1 MICAVCSARSS
12 ASSAARSR
20 IRIRSWAGVRRQVIA
35 PASAWSSAARTS
47 SGPATGTVPV
57 AVPSNGEVTSSVRPL
72 AAACHVPPISIFI
85 SVYSPVSG
93 LGSMHSTLHD
103 PIHQVNILLSFKNPS
118 FRWPLSRASGR
129 GHRWCVWALMRYIK
143 PNGVGSRPSGD
154 QGQTHHIHHQQ
165 PIRMTRMPHPYPI
178 REIARQAGVSEATVD
193 RVLNHRGGVRPST
206 VNDIKQAIADLD
218 RQRSQLRLAG
228 RVFMVDIVMQTPD
241 RFSSAVKA
249 ALEQEL
255 PSLRPAVVRS
265 RFAFRETGHA
275 SDIVAILDA
284 IARRGSRGVILK
296 APEAPEVNAA
306 VLRLSEAGIPVVTL
320 VSDLPFSKRVA
331 YVGMDNRSAG
341 ATAAYLVNEWLGE
354 VPASSG
360 SAGSPGS
367 SGRGGR
373 ILVALSRSVFRGEEE
388 REIGF
393 RSAIRERW
401 PHRGLTEITDSDGL
415 DTSVYRLALDALDR
429 HADIEAVYSIGGG
442 NRAILDAFDARRRP
456 CRAFI
461 AHDLDRDNRELLE
474 AGRLSAV
481 LYHDLRRDM
490 HRACQI
496 IMQAHGA
503 LDGPIVTAPAP
514 IQVITPFN
522 IPPETQA

>member
-1 MICAVCSARSS
+1 MA
-12 ASSAARSR
+12 
-20 IRIRSWAGVRRQVIA
+20 
-35 PASAWSSAARTS
+35 
-47 SGPATGTVPV
+47 
-57 AVPSNGEVTSSVRPL
+57 
-72 AAACHVPPISIFI
+72 
-85 SVYSPVSG
+85 
-93 LGSMHSTLHD
+93 
-103 PIHQVNILLSFKNPS
+103 
-118 FRWPLSRASGR
+118 
-129 GHRWCVWALMRYIK
+129 
-143 PNGVGSRPSGD
+143 
-154 QGQTHHIHHQQ
+154 
-165 PIRMTRMPHPYPI
+165 HPYPI

-193 RVLNHRGGVRPST
+193 RVLNDRGGVRPST
-206 VNDIKQAIADLD
+206 VNDIRQAIADLD
-218 RQRSQLRLAG
+218 RQRSQLRLNG
-228 RVFMVDIVMQTPD
+228 RVFMIDIVMQTPD
-241 RFSSAVKA
+241 RFSSAVRA

-265 RFAFRETGHA
+265 RFDFREQGQV
-275 SDIVAILDA
+275 SDIVAVLDT

-341 ATAAYLVNEWLGE
+341 ATAAYLVNQGLGE
-354 VPASSG
+354 
-360 SAGSPGS
+360 SPGC
-367 SGRGGR
+367 SGWDSR

-401 PHRGLTEITDSDGL
+401 PHRRLTEITDSDGL

-429 HADIEAVYSIGGG
+429 HDDIEAVYSIGGG
-442 NRAILDAFDARRRP
+442 NRAILDAFDARRRR

-522 IPPETQA
+522 IPPETPA

>member
-1 MICAVCSARSS
+1 
-12 ASSAARSR
+12 
-20 IRIRSWAGVRRQVIA
+20 
-35 PASAWSSAARTS
+35 
-47 SGPATGTVPV
+47 
-57 AVPSNGEVTSSVRPL
+57 
-72 AAACHVPPISIFI
+72 
-85 SVYSPVSG
+85 
-93 LGSMHSTLHD
+93 
-103 PIHQVNILLSFKNPS
+103 
-118 FRWPLSRASGR
+118 
-129 GHRWCVWALMRYIK
+129 
-143 PNGVGSRPSGD
+143 
-154 QGQTHHIHHQQ
+154 
-165 PIRMTRMPHPYPI
+165 MPHPYPI

-193 RVLNHRGGVRPST
+193 RVLNHRGGVRAST
-206 VNDIKQAIADLD
+206 VNDIRQAIADLD
-218 RQRSQLRLAG
+218 RQRSQLRLNG
-228 RVFMVDIVMQTPD
+228 QVFMIDIVMQTPD

-255 PSLRPAVVRS
+255 PSLRPAIVRS
-265 RFAFRETGHA
+265 RFDFREKGHPRE
-275 SDIVAILDA
+275 IVKVLDT

-341 ATAAYLVNEWLGE
+341 ATAAYLINQWLGE
-354 VPASSG
+354 RDS
-360 SAGSPGS
+360 
-367 SGRGGR
+367 R

-393 RSAIRERW
+393 RSAIRERR
-401 PHRGLTEITDSDGL
+401 PGRALTEITDSDGL
-415 DTSVYRLALDALDR
+415 DTSVYRLALDALD
-429 HADIEAVYSIGGG
+429 HHPDIEAVYSIGGG
-442 NRAILDAFDARRRP
+442 NRAILDAFHARRRP

-461 AHDLDRDNRELLE
+461 AHDLDRDNRQLLE

-503 LDGPIVTAPAP
+503 LDGPIVTVPAP
-514 IQVITPFN
+514 VQVITPCN
-522 IPPETQA
+522 VPPEAMA

>member
-1 MICAVCSARSS
+1 
-12 ASSAARSR
+12 
-20 IRIRSWAGVRRQVIA
+20 
-35 PASAWSSAARTS
+35 
-47 SGPATGTVPV
+47 
-57 AVPSNGEVTSSVRPL
+57 
-72 AAACHVPPISIFI
+72 
-85 SVYSPVSG
+85 
-93 LGSMHSTLHD
+93 
-103 PIHQVNILLSFKNPS
+103 
-118 FRWPLSRASGR
+118 
-129 GHRWCVWALMRYIK
+129 
-143 PNGVGSRPSGD
+143 
-154 QGQTHHIHHQQ
+154 
-165 PIRMTRMPHPYPI
+165 MPHPYPI
-178 REIARQAGVSEATVD
+178 RDIARQAGVSEATVD
-193 RVLNHRGGVRPST
+193 RVLNDRGGVRPST

-228 RVFMVDIVMQTPD
+228 RVFMIDIVMQTPD
-241 RFSSAVKA
+241 RFSSAVKT

-265 RFAFRETGHA
+265 RVDFRETGDVH
-275 SDIVAILDA
+275 DIVGVLDK
-284 IARRGSRGVILK
+284 IARRGARGVILK

-341 ATAAYLVNEWLGE
+341 ATAAYLVNQWLGD
-354 VPASSG
+354 ASG
-360 SAGSPGS
+360 PPGS
-367 SGRGGR
+367 SGSPGRGSR

-401 PHRGLTEITDSDGL
+401 PHRALVEITDSDGL

-429 HADIEAVYSIGGG
+429 HEDIEAVYSIGGG

-522 IPPETQA
+522 IPQETPA

>member
-1 MICAVCSARSS
+1 MA
-12 ASSAARSR
+12 
-20 IRIRSWAGVRRQVIA
+20 
-35 PASAWSSAARTS
+35 
-47 SGPATGTVPV
+47 
-57 AVPSNGEVTSSVRPL
+57 
-72 AAACHVPPISIFI
+72 
-85 SVYSPVSG
+85 
-93 LGSMHSTLHD
+93 
-103 PIHQVNILLSFKNPS
+103 
-118 FRWPLSRASGR
+118 
-129 GHRWCVWALMRYIK
+129 
-143 PNGVGSRPSGD
+143 
-154 QGQTHHIHHQQ
+154 
-165 PIRMTRMPHPYPI
+165 HPYPI

-193 RVLNHRGGVRPST
+193 RVLNRRGGVRPST
-206 VNDIKQAIADLD
+206 VNDIRQAIADLD
-218 RQRSQLRLAG
+218 RQRSQLRLNG
-228 RVFMVDIVMQTPD
+228 QVFMIDIVMQTPD
-241 RFSSAVKA
+241 RFSSAVQA

-265 RFAFRETGHA
+265 RFDFREKGHVR
-275 SDIVAILDA
+275 DIVKVLDT

-341 ATAAYLVNEWLGE
+341 ATAAYLVNQWLGDF
-354 VPASSG
+354 PGSPGSSG
-360 SAGSPGS
+360 SPGSPGS
-367 SGRGGR
+367 SGRDSR

-415 DTSVYRLALDALDR
+415 DTSVYRLALEALDQ

-442 NRAILDAFDARRRP
+442 NRAILDAFDARQRL

-461 AHDLDRDNRELLE
+461 AHDLDRDNRQLLE

-503 LDGPIVTAPAP
+503 LDGPIVTAPAS

-522 IPPETQA
+522 VPPEAGS

>member
-1 MICAVCSARSS
+1 
-12 ASSAARSR
+12 
-20 IRIRSWAGVRRQVIA
+20 
-35 PASAWSSAARTS
+35 
-47 SGPATGTVPV
+47 
-57 AVPSNGEVTSSVRPL
+57 
-72 AAACHVPPISIFI
+72 
-85 SVYSPVSG
+85 
-93 LGSMHSTLHD
+93 
-103 PIHQVNILLSFKNPS
+103 
-118 FRWPLSRASGR
+118 
-129 GHRWCVWALMRYIK
+129 
-143 PNGVGSRPSGD
+143 
-154 QGQTHHIHHQQ
+154 
-165 PIRMTRMPHPYPI
+165 
-178 REIARQAGVSEATVD
+178 
-193 RVLNHRGGVRPST
+193 
-206 VNDIKQAIADLD
+206 
-218 RQRSQLRLAG
+218 
-228 RVFMVDIVMQTPD
+228 
-241 RFSSAVKA
+241 
-249 ALEQEL
+249 
-255 PSLRPAVVRS
+255 VRS
-265 RFAFRETGHA
+265 RFDFRETGHVR
-275 SDIVAILDA
+275 DIVGVLDT

-341 ATAAYLVNEWLGE
+341 ATAAYLVNQWLGDS
-354 VPASSG
+354 AGSSG
-360 SAGSPGS
+360 SP
-367 SGRGGR
+367 GRGSR

-401 PHRGLTEITDSDGL
+401 PHRGLVEITDSDGL

-442 NRAILDAFDARRRP
+442 NRAILDAFDARQRP

-522 IPPETQA
+522 IPPDTPA

>member
-1 MICAVCSARSS
+1 
-12 ASSAARSR
+12 
-20 IRIRSWAGVRRQVIA
+20 
-35 PASAWSSAARTS
+35 
-47 SGPATGTVPV
+47 
-57 AVPSNGEVTSSVRPL
+57 
-72 AAACHVPPISIFI
+72 
-85 SVYSPVSG
+85 
-93 LGSMHSTLHD
+93 
-103 PIHQVNILLSFKNPS
+103 
-118 FRWPLSRASGR
+118 
-129 GHRWCVWALMRYIK
+129 
-143 PNGVGSRPSGD
+143 
-154 QGQTHHIHHQQ
+154 
-165 PIRMTRMPHPYPI
+165 MPHPYPI
-178 REIARQAGVSEATVD
+178 REIARLAGLSEATVD

-206 VNDIKQAIADLD
+206 VNDIRQAIADLD

-228 RVFMVDIVMQTPD
+228 RVFMIDIVMQTPD

-255 PSLRPAVVRS
+255 PSLQPAVVRS
-265 RFAFRETGHA
+265 RFDFREQGHPA
-275 SDIVAILDA
+275 EIAGVLDA
-284 IARRGSRGVILK
+284 IARRGSRGIILK
-296 APEAPEVNAA
+296 APEAPEVSAA

-341 ATAAYLVNEWLGE
+341 ATAAYLVNQWLG
-354 VPASSG
+354 PAH
-360 SAGSPGS
+360 
-367 SGRGGR
+367 GRR
-373 ILVALSRSVFRGEEE
+373 VLVALSRSVFRGEEE

-401 PHRGLTEITDSDGL
+401 PDRALAEITDSDGL
-415 DTSVYRLALDALDR
+415 DSSVYRLALDALDR
-429 HADIEAVYSIGGG
+429 HDDLEAVYSIGGG

-456 CRAFI
+456 CRVFI
-461 AHDLDRDNRELLE
+461 AHDLDRDNRELLQ

-522 IPPETQA
+522 VPPEAAA

>member
-1 MICAVCSARSS
+1 MS
-12 ASSAARSR
+12 
-20 IRIRSWAGVRRQVIA
+20 
-35 PASAWSSAARTS
+35 
-47 SGPATGTVPV
+47 
-57 AVPSNGEVTSSVRPL
+57 
-72 AAACHVPPISIFI
+72 
-85 SVYSPVSG
+85 
-93 LGSMHSTLHD
+93 
-103 PIHQVNILLSFKNPS
+103 
-118 FRWPLSRASGR
+118 
-129 GHRWCVWALMRYIK
+129 
-143 PNGVGSRPSGD
+143 
-154 QGQTHHIHHQQ
+154 
-165 PIRMTRMPHPYPI
+165 HPYPI

-206 VNDIKQAIADLD
+206 VNDIRQAIADLD

-228 RVFMVDIVMQTPD
+228 RVFMIDIVMQTPD

-265 RFAFRETGHA
+265 RFDFRETGQA
-275 SDIVAILDA
+275 GEIVRVLDT

-341 ATAAYLVNEWLGE
+341 ATAAYLVNQWLGE
-354 VPASSG
+354 SPGSRGSSG
-360 SAGSPGS
+360 SP
-367 SGRGGR
+367 GRGSR

-401 PHRGLTEITDSDGL
+401 PHRRLTEITDSDGL

-429 HADIEAVYSIGGG
+429 HDDIEAVYSIGGG
-442 NRAILDAFDARRRP
+442 NRAILDAFDAR
-456 CRAFI
+456 
-461 AHDLDRDNRELLE
+461 
-474 AGRLSAV
+474 
-481 LYHDLRRDM
+481 
-490 HRACQI
+490 
-496 IMQAHGA
+496 
-503 LDGPIVTAPAP
+503 
-514 IQVITPFN
+514 
-522 IPPETQA
+522 

>member
-1 MICAVCSARSS
+1 MS
-12 ASSAARSR
+12 
-20 IRIRSWAGVRRQVIA
+20 
-35 PASAWSSAARTS
+35 
-47 SGPATGTVPV
+47 
-57 AVPSNGEVTSSVRPL
+57 
-72 AAACHVPPISIFI
+72 
-85 SVYSPVSG
+85 
-93 LGSMHSTLHD
+93 
-103 PIHQVNILLSFKNPS
+103 
-118 FRWPLSRASGR
+118 
-129 GHRWCVWALMRYIK
+129 
-143 PNGVGSRPSGD
+143 
-154 QGQTHHIHHQQ
+154 
-165 PIRMTRMPHPYPI
+165 HPYPI

-193 RVLNHRGGVRPST
+193 RVLNDRGGVRPST

-218 RQRSQLRLAG
+218 QQRSQLRLAG
-228 RVFMVDIVMQTPD
+228 RVFMIDIVMQTPD
-241 RFSSAVKA
+241 RFSSAVKT

-265 RFAFRETGHA
+265 RFDFRETGHA
-275 SDIVAILDA
+275 GDIVAILDA

-306 VLRLSEAGIPVVTL
+306 VLRLSKAGIPVVTL
-320 VSDLPFSKRVA
+320 VSDLPFSTRVA

-354 VPASSG
+354 VPAQD
-360 SAGSPGS
+360 
-367 SGRGGR
+367 GR

-401 PHRGLTEITDSDGL
+401 AHRELTEITDSDGL

-461 AHDLDRDNRELLE
+461 AHDLDRDNRELLQ
-474 AGRLSAV
+474 ASRLSAV

-522 IPPETQA
+522 IPPETP

>member
-1 MICAVCSARSS
+1 
-12 ASSAARSR
+12 
-20 IRIRSWAGVRRQVIA
+20 
-35 PASAWSSAARTS
+35 
-47 SGPATGTVPV
+47 
-57 AVPSNGEVTSSVRPL
+57 
-72 AAACHVPPISIFI
+72 
-85 SVYSPVSG
+85 
-93 LGSMHSTLHD
+93 
-103 PIHQVNILLSFKNPS
+103 
-118 FRWPLSRASGR
+118 
-129 GHRWCVWALMRYIK
+129 
-143 PNGVGSRPSGD
+143 
-154 QGQTHHIHHQQ
+154 
-165 PIRMTRMPHPYPI
+165 MPHPYPI
-178 REIARQAGVSEATVD
+178 REIARQAGLSEATVD
-193 RVLNHRGGVRPST
+193 RVLNDRGGVRPST
-206 VNDIKQAIADLD
+206 VNDIRQAIADLD

-228 RVFMVDIVMQTPD
+228 RVFMIDIVMQTPD

-255 PSLRPAVVRS
+255 PSLQPAVVRS
-265 RFAFRETGHA
+265 RFDFREQGQVN
-275 SDIVAILDA
+275 DIVQVLDT

-320 VSDLPFSKRVA
+320 VSDLPFSKRAA

-341 ATAAYLVNEWLGE
+341 ATAAYLVNQWLGE
-354 VPASSG
+354 
-360 SAGSPGS
+360 SPG
-367 SGRGGR
+367 RGSR

-401 PHRGLTEITDSDGL
+401 PHRALTEITDSDGL
-415 DTSVYRLALDALDR
+415 DTSVYRLTLDALDR

-461 AHDLDRDNRELLE
+461 AHDLDRDNRELLA

-522 IPPETQA
+522 VPPEPPA

>member
-1 MICAVCSARSS
+1 
-12 ASSAARSR
+12 
-20 IRIRSWAGVRRQVIA
+20 
-35 PASAWSSAARTS
+35 
-47 SGPATGTVPV
+47 
-57 AVPSNGEVTSSVRPL
+57 
-72 AAACHVPPISIFI
+72 
-85 SVYSPVSG
+85 
-93 LGSMHSTLHD
+93 
-103 PIHQVNILLSFKNPS
+103 
-118 FRWPLSRASGR
+118 
-129 GHRWCVWALMRYIK
+129 
-143 PNGVGSRPSGD
+143 
-154 QGQTHHIHHQQ
+154 
-165 PIRMTRMPHPYPI
+165 MPHPYPI
-178 REIARQAGVSEATVD
+178 REIARQAGLSEATVD
-193 RVLNHRGGVRPST
+193 RVLNDRGGVRPST
-206 VNDIKQAIADLD
+206 VNDIRQAIADLD
-218 RQRSQLRLAG
+218 QQRSQLRLAG
-228 RVFMVDIVMQTPD
+228 RVFMIDIVMQTPD

-265 RFAFRETGHA
+265 RFDFRETGRVG
-275 SDIVAILDA
+275 DIVGILDA

-320 VSDLPFSKRVA
+320 VSDLPFSTRVA

-341 ATAAYLVNEWLGE
+341 ATAAYLVNQWLGE
-354 VPASSG
+354 A
-360 SAGSPGS
+360 AAQD
-367 SGRGGR
+367 GR

-522 IPPETQA
+522 IPPETPA

>member
-1 MICAVCSARSS
+1 
-12 ASSAARSR
+12 
-20 IRIRSWAGVRRQVIA
+20 
-35 PASAWSSAARTS
+35 
-47 SGPATGTVPV
+47 
-57 AVPSNGEVTSSVRPL
+57 
-72 AAACHVPPISIFI
+72 
-85 SVYSPVSG
+85 
-93 LGSMHSTLHD
+93 
-103 PIHQVNILLSFKNPS
+103 
-118 FRWPLSRASGR
+118 
-129 GHRWCVWALMRYIK
+129 
-143 PNGVGSRPSGD
+143 
-154 QGQTHHIHHQQ
+154 
-165 PIRMTRMPHPYPI
+165 MPHPYPI
-178 REIARQAGVSEATVD
+178 REIARQAGLSEATVD
-193 RVLNHRGGVRPST
+193 RVLNDRGGVRPST
-206 VNDIKQAIADLD
+206 VNDIRQAIADLD

-228 RVFMVDIVMQTPD
+228 RVFMIDIVMQTPD
-241 RFSSAVKA
+241 RFSSAVKT

-255 PSLRPAVVRS
+255 PSLRPAVIRS
-265 RFAFRETGHA
+265 RFDFREKGQV
-275 SDIVAILDA
+275 SEIVGVLDT

-296 APEAPEVNAA
+296 APEAPEVNTA

-320 VSDLPFSKRVA
+320 VTDLPFSKRVA

-341 ATAAYLVNEWLGE
+341 TTAAYLANQWLGE
-354 VPASSG
+354 RDS
-360 SAGSPGS
+360 
-367 SGRGGR
+367 R

-415 DTSVYRLALDALDR
+415 DSSVYRLALDALDR
-429 HADIEAVYSIGGG
+429 HPDIEAVYSIGGG

-456 CRAFI
+456 CRVFI
-461 AHDLDRDNRELLE
+461 AHDLDRDNRELLQ

-514 IQVITPFN
+514 IQIITPFN
-522 IPPETQA
+522 VPPEAAAS

>member
-1 MICAVCSARSS
+1 MS
-12 ASSAARSR
+12 
-20 IRIRSWAGVRRQVIA
+20 
-35 PASAWSSAARTS
+35 
-47 SGPATGTVPV
+47 
-57 AVPSNGEVTSSVRPL
+57 
-72 AAACHVPPISIFI
+72 H
-85 SVYSPVSG
+85 
-93 LGSMHSTLHD
+93 
-103 PIHQVNILLSFKNPS
+103 
-118 FRWPLSRASGR
+118 
-129 GHRWCVWALMRYIK
+129 
-143 PNGVGSRPSGD
+143 
-154 QGQTHHIHHQQ
+154 
-165 PIRMTRMPHPYPI
+165 MPHPFPI

-206 VNDIKQAIADLD
+206 VNDIQQAIADLD
-218 RQRSQLRLAG
+218 RQRSQLRLNG
-228 RVFMVDIVMQTPD
+228 RVFMIDIVMQTPD
-241 RFSSAVKA
+241 RFSSAVRT
-249 ALEQEL
+249 ALEHEL

-265 RFAFRETGHA
+265 RFDFRETGDA
-275 SDIVAILDA
+275 GEIVTVLDT
-284 IARRGSRGVILK
+284 ITRRGSRGVILK

-341 ATAAYLVNEWLGE
+341 ATAAYLVNQWLGE
-354 VPASSG
+354 
-360 SAGSPGS
+360 
-367 SGRGGR
+367 GRDSR
-373 ILVALSRSVFRGEEE
+373 VLVALSRSVFRGEEE

-401 PHRGLTEITDSDGL
+401 PGRGLVEITDSDGL
-415 DTSVYRLALDALDR
+415 DSSVYQLALDALDR
-429 HADIEAVYSIGGG
+429 YEDVEAAYSIGGG
-442 NRAILDAFDARRRP
+442 NRAILDAFDTRRRP

-461 AHDLDRDNRELLE
+461 AHDLDRDNCELLQ

-514 IQVITPFN
+514 IQVVTPFN
-522 IPPETQA
+522 VPPETAL

>member
-1 MICAVCSARSS
+1 
-12 ASSAARSR
+12 
-20 IRIRSWAGVRRQVIA
+20 
-35 PASAWSSAARTS
+35 
-47 SGPATGTVPV
+47 
-57 AVPSNGEVTSSVRPL
+57 
-72 AAACHVPPISIFI
+72 
-85 SVYSPVSG
+85 
-93 LGSMHSTLHD
+93 
-103 PIHQVNILLSFKNPS
+103 
-118 FRWPLSRASGR
+118 
-129 GHRWCVWALMRYIK
+129 
-143 PNGVGSRPSGD
+143 
-154 QGQTHHIHHQQ
+154 
-165 PIRMTRMPHPYPI
+165 MPHPYPI

-206 VNDIKQAIADLD
+206 VNDIRQAIADLD

-228 RVFMVDIVMQTPD
+228 RVFMIDIVMQTPD
-241 RFSSAVKA
+241 RFSSAVKT

-265 RFAFRETGHA
+265 RFDFRETGDAH
-275 SDIVAILDA
+275 DIVGVLDR
-284 IARRGSRGVILK
+284 IARRGARGVILK

-341 ATAAYLVNEWLGE
+341 ATAAYLVNQWLRNI
-354 VPASSG
+354 PG
-360 SAGSPGS
+360 SPDSPGSPGS
-367 SGRGGR
+367 PGSAGGGSR

-401 PHRGLTEITDSDGL
+401 PHRQLTEITDSDGL
-415 DTSVYRLALDALDR
+415 DTSVYRLALDALDQ
-429 HADIEAVYSIGGG
+429 HDDIEAVYSIGGG

-522 IPPETQA
+522 VPPDTPA

>member
-1 MICAVCSARSS
+1 
-12 ASSAARSR
+12 
-20 IRIRSWAGVRRQVIA
+20 
-35 PASAWSSAARTS
+35 
-47 SGPATGTVPV
+47 
-57 AVPSNGEVTSSVRPL
+57 
-72 AAACHVPPISIFI
+72 
-85 SVYSPVSG
+85 
-93 LGSMHSTLHD
+93 
-103 PIHQVNILLSFKNPS
+103 
-118 FRWPLSRASGR
+118 
-129 GHRWCVWALMRYIK
+129 
-143 PNGVGSRPSGD
+143 
-154 QGQTHHIHHQQ
+154 
-165 PIRMTRMPHPYPI
+165 
-178 REIARQAGVSEATVD
+178 
-193 RVLNHRGGVRPST
+193 
-206 VNDIKQAIADLD
+206 
-218 RQRSQLRLAG
+218 
-228 RVFMVDIVMQTPD
+228 
-241 RFSSAVKA
+241 
-249 ALEQEL
+249 
-255 PSLRPAVVRS
+255 
-265 RFAFRETGHA
+265 
-275 SDIVAILDA
+275 
-284 IARRGSRGVILK
+284 
-296 APEAPEVNAA
+296 
-306 VLRLSEAGIPVVTL
+306 
-320 VSDLPFSKRVA
+320 VSDLPFSTRVA

-354 VPASSG
+354 VPTQD
-360 SAGSPGS
+360 
-367 SGRGGR
+367 GR

-522 IPPETQA
+522 IPPETPA

>member
-1 MICAVCSARSS
+1 
-12 ASSAARSR
+12 
-20 IRIRSWAGVRRQVIA
+20 
-35 PASAWSSAARTS
+35 
-47 SGPATGTVPV
+47 
-57 AVPSNGEVTSSVRPL
+57 
-72 AAACHVPPISIFI
+72 
-85 SVYSPVSG
+85 
-93 LGSMHSTLHD
+93 
-103 PIHQVNILLSFKNPS
+103 
-118 FRWPLSRASGR
+118 
-129 GHRWCVWALMRYIK
+129 
-143 PNGVGSRPSGD
+143 
-154 QGQTHHIHHQQ
+154 
-165 PIRMTRMPHPYPI
+165 MPHPYPI

-193 RVLNHRGGVRPST
+193 RVLNPRGGVRSST
-206 VNDIKQAIADLD
+206 VNDNRQAIADLD
-218 RQRSQLRLAG
+218 RQASQLRLNG
-228 RVFMVDIVMQTPD
+228 QVFMVDIVMQTPD

-265 RFAFRETGHA
+265 RFDFRETGHVR
-275 SDIVAILDA
+275 DIVGVLDT

-341 ATAAYLVNEWLGE
+341 ATAAYLVNQWLGD
-354 VPASSG
+354 
-360 SAGSPGS
+360 SAGSPG
-367 SGRGGR
+367 RGSR

-401 PHRGLTEITDSDGL
+401 PHRALVEITDSDGL
-415 DTSVYRLALDALDR
+415 DTSVYRLALGALDR

-442 NRAILDAFDARRRP
+442 NRAILNAFDARGRP

-514 IQVITPFN
+514 IQIITPFN
-522 IPPETQA
+522 VPPEAAAS